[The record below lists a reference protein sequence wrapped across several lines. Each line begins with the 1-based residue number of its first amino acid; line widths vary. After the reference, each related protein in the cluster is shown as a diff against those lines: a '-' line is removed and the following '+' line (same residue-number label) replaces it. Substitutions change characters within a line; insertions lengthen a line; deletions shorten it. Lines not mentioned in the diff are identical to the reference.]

1 MIDIDELRDIVK
13 REEQRE
19 FWRQHELEEKDIE
32 IAKLKEKQ
40 ENGPEHYRSDWR
52 TTYHNIPMSDR
63 VEISAMSHKSGSD
76 QRFDDEIRHD
86 LDVISASAIT
96 QLLGVFTFWIVISLM
111 ILL

>member
-1 MIDIDELRDIVK
+1 
-13 REEQRE
+13 
-19 FWRQHELEEKDIE
+19 
-32 IAKLKEKQ
+32 
-40 ENGPEHYRSDWR
+40 
-52 TTYHNIPMSDR
+52 MSDR